1 MKFKDFIN
9 KEDKLIENLAELEHE
24 QWMDWAKSIIKTE
37 NISKERVKR
46 WKTLFIKFKNLSEEM
61 KNLDREWA
69 KKVLK
74 ILKDS
79 KNEF

>member
-1 MKFKDFIN
+1 
-9 KEDKLIENLAELEHE
+9 
-24 QWMDWAKSIIKTE
+24 MDWAKSIIKTE

-46 WKTLFIKFKNLSEEM
+46 WKTLFIEYKNLSEEM

>member
-1 MKFKDFIN
+1 MY
-9 KEDKLIENLAELEHE
+9 
-24 QWMDWAKSIIKTE
+24 WAKSIIKTE

-46 WKTLFIKFKNLSEEM
+46 WKTLFIKYKNLSEEM

-74 ILKDS
+74 ILKDL

>member
-1 MKFKDFIN
+1 
-9 KEDKLIENLAELEHE
+9 
-24 QWMDWAKSIIKTE
+24 MDWAKSIIKTE

-46 WKTLFIKFKNLSEEM
+46 WKTLFIKYKNLSEEM

-69 KKVLK
+69 KRVLK

>member
-9 KEDKLIENLAELEHE
+9 REDKLIEKLAELEHE
-24 QWMDWAKSIIKTE
+24 QWMNWAKSIIKTE

-46 WKTLFIKFKNLSEEM
+46 WKTLFIEYKNLSEEM

-69 KKVLK
+69 KRVLK